1 MGGSLLI
8 IFFFCLGLLLSLF
21 GVLPEIIL
29 ESDLSLPALWLL
41 MFIVGFSLGAEGKL
55 GQALRSM
62 RPRVLLIP
70 LASTAGTFIGALMA
84 SAFLVWTISDCLAI
98 GAGFAYYSLSSVLI
112 SQCKGPELGAAALL
126 CNVARELFT
135 LVFTPL
141 IVRFCGPAAAIAC
154 GGATTMDT
162 TLPVIARWAGS
173 EWVPPALVS
182 AVIIDFSVP
191 FWVALF
197 CAI

>member
-8 IFFFCLGLLLSLF
+8 ISFFCAGVFMALF
-21 GVLPEIIL
+21 GVLPQIIL
-29 ESDLSLPALWLL
+29 ERDPSLPALWLL

-55 GQALRSM
+55 SQALRSM
-62 RPRVLLIP
+62 RPGVLLIP
-70 LASTAGTFIGALMA
+70 LSATAGTFAGALIA
-84 SAFLVWTISDCLAI
+84 SALLAWTIGDCLAI

-112 SQCKGPELGAAALL
+112 TQCKGPELGAAALL
-126 CNVARELFT
+126 CNIARELFT

-162 TLPVIARWAGS
+162 TLPVIIRWAGA